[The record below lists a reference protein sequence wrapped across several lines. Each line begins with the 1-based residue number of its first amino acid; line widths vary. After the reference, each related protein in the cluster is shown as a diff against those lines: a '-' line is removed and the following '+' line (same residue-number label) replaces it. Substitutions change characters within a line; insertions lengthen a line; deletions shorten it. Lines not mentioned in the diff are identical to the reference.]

1 MAQRRMIDRRF
12 TRTQRFLRLPL
23 ETQALYFHLMQDA
36 DDDGIVEAF
45 PIIRMIGA
53 SEDSL
58 GLLEVK
64 GFIRPLN
71 DEMVY
76 FILNFAEQNYIRG
89 DRYNPSKYKGLLP
102 TATIGQPNDNQ
113 PSTNRQPMVD
123 PDKTRVDKTRVDKTR
138 VDKNRI
144 DKFSLDEDREE
155 DSHPHENQLQN
166 LADFIQ
172 NEFGTITPSQTE
184 ELRKLLFEDKFNIDV
199 IKLAVTEAS
208 LSNKRSINYVKGIL
222 RNWKAE
228 GIETVNAIEKRKSEK
243 FAQPKA
249 PRTDFSIPMDGP
261 WNGK

>member
-89 DRYNPSKYKGLLP
+89 DRYNPSKYKGLLL
-102 TATIGQPNDNQ
+102 TETIGQPNDNQ
-113 PSTNRQPMVD
+113 PSTNRQPRVD
-123 PDKTRVDKTRVDKTR
+123 PDKTRVDKNRI
-138 VDKNRI
+138 DKNRI

-155 DSHPHENQLQN
+155 SSPPHENQLQN
-166 LADFIQ
+166 IADFIQ
-172 NEFGTITPSQTE
+172 KEFGTITPSQTE

>member
-12 TRTQRFLRLPL
+12 TRTQRFLKLPL

-36 DDDGIVEAF
+36 DDDGVVEAF
-45 PIIRMIGA
+45 PIVRMIGA
-53 SEDSL
+53 AEDSL

-64 GFIRPLN
+64 GFIKPLN

-89 DRYNPSKYKGLLP
+89 DRYNPSKYKELLP
-102 TATIGQPNDNQ
+102 LVTNGQPDDNQ
-113 PSTNRQPMVD
+113 VSTKRQPVVD
-123 PDKTRVDKTRVDKTR
+123 PDKTRVDKNRT
-138 VDKNRI
+138 DKNRLDEI
-144 DKFSLDEDREE
+144 SLDEDRKEC
-155 DSHPHENQLQN
+155 SHPHENQLQN
-166 LADFIQ
+166 IADFIQ
-172 NEFGTITPSQTE
+172 NEFGTITPGQTE

-228 GIETVNAIEKRKSEK
+228 GIETVKAAEKRKSEK
-243 FAQPKA
+243 FAQPEP
-249 PRTDFSIPMDGP
+249 PRTDFTIPMDGP